1 MGCASAQTQSQDR
14 VTGAARS
21 MPDLGNELLQLHA
34 VLRTVW
40 RVALHLAAL
49 DRLIMTRLLWPV
61 KSLLQFRK
69 PYLWI
74 CCMSR
79 KQVPVGPGR
88 GRT

>member
-40 RVALHLAAL
+40 RVALHLAAH
-49 DRLIMTRLLWPV
+49 R
-61 KSLLQFRK
+61 S
-69 PYLWI
+69 
-74 CCMSR
+74 S
-79 KQVPVGPGR
+79 R
-88 GRT
+88 GRNVLLMPGTD